1 MNNTD
6 ENTNAGKEQLNLIK
20 QMLAWQKEEK
30 LENYIELNRFVEPG
44 QILFAGSSLAEN
56 FPVNE
61 LLNSYDKR
69 YIVYNRGIGGDIIS
83 GLLGSMNER
92 IFDLKP
98 SKIFIN
104 IGTNDINEPDFTED
118 NLLDNYNRVLKQ
130 VIQQLPATKI
140 YILSYYPV
148 NSNIKSRIPED
159 VLKAMFARRTN
170 SVINRLNRR
179 LEDLADKLNCTYI
192 DVHSILLDAEGN
204 LDQKYTVE
212 GIHLKPNAYE
222 VILKILVTYFED

>member
-1 MNNTD
+1 MKNPDKNL
-6 ENTNAGKEQLNLIK
+6 NVGAEQLNLIK
-20 QMLAWQKEEK
+20 QMSVWQKEEK
-30 LENYIELNRFVEPG
+30 LANYKELNRYVKQG
-44 QILFAGSSLAEN
+44 QILFVGSSLAEQ

-69 YIVYNRGIGGDIIS
+69 YIVYNRGIGGDIIC

-92 IFDLKP
+92 IFDLQP

-104 IGTNDINEPDFTED
+104 IGTNDINEPDFTEGD
-118 NLLDNYNRVLKQ
+118 LLENYNRVLKQ
-130 VIQQLPATKI
+130 IIQKLPETKI

-148 NSNIKSRIPED
+148 NSNIESQIPEE
-159 VLKAMFARRTN
+159 VSKAMFVRRTN
-170 SVINRLNRR
+170 SVINLLNRR
-179 LEDLADKLNCTYI
+179 LENLANELHCTYI
-192 DVHSILLDAEGN
+192 DVHSILIDAEGN

-222 VILKILVTYFED
+222 VILKVLVAYFEY

>member
-1 MNNTD
+1 MKNPD
-6 ENTNAGKEQLNLIK
+6 ENAKAGAEQMNLIK
-20 QMLAWQKEEK
+20 QMSAWQREEK
-30 LENYIELNRFVEPG
+30 LDNYKELNRFAKPG
-44 QILFAGSSLAEN
+44 QILFVGSSLAEQ

-92 IFDLKP
+92 IFDLQP

-104 IGTNDINEPDFTED
+104 IGTNDINEPDFTEGD
-118 NLLDNYNRVLKQ
+118 LLENYNRVLKQ
-130 VIQQLPATKI
+130 IIQKLPETKI

-148 NSNIKSRIPED
+148 NTNIESRIPEE
-159 VLKAMFARRTN
+159 VSKTMFVRRTN
-170 SVINRLNRR
+170 SVINQLNRR
-179 LEDLADKLNCTYI
+179 LENLANELHCTYI

-222 VILKILVTYFED
+222 VILKVLVAYFEY

>member
-1 MNNTD
+1 MKNPDKNL
-6 ENTNAGKEQLNLIK
+6 NVGAEQLNLIK
-20 QMLAWQKEEK
+20 QMSVWQKEEK
-30 LENYIELNRFVEPG
+30 LANYKELNRYVKQG
-44 QILFAGSSLAEN
+44 QILFVGSSLAEQ

-92 IFDLKP
+92 IFDLQP

-104 IGTNDINEPDFTED
+104 IGTNDINEPDFTEGD
-118 NLLDNYNRVLKQ
+118 LLENYNRVLKQ
-130 VIQQLPATKI
+130 IIQKLPETKI

-148 NSNIKSRIPED
+148 NSNIESQIPEE
-159 VLKAMFARRTN
+159 VSKAMFVRRTN
-170 SVINRLNRR
+170 SVINLLNRR
-179 LEDLADKLNCTYI
+179 LENLANELHCTYI
-192 DVHSILLDAEGN
+192 DVHSILIDAEGN

-222 VILKILVTYFED
+222 VILKVLVAYFEY

>member
-1 MNNTD
+1 MKNPD
-6 ENTNAGKEQLNLIK
+6 ENVNAGTQQLNLIK
-20 QMLAWQKEEK
+20 QMSAWQKEEK
-30 LENYIELNRFVEPG
+30 LDNYKELNRFVKPG
-44 QILFAGSSLAEN
+44 QILFVGSSLAEQ

-61 LLNSYDKR
+61 LLNNYDKR

-92 IFDLKP
+92 IFDLQP

-104 IGTNDINEPDFTED
+104 IGTNDINEPDFTEGD
-118 NLLDNYNRVLKQ
+118 LLENYNRVLRQ
-130 VIQQLPATKI
+130 IIQKLPGTKI

-148 NSNIKSRIPED
+148 NSNIESQIPEE
-159 VLKAMFARRTN
+159 VSKAMFVRRTN
-170 SVINRLNRR
+170 SVINQLNRR
-179 LEDLADKLNCTYI
+179 LENLANELHCIYI

-212 GIHLKPNAYE
+212 GIHLKLNAYE
-222 VILKILVTYFED
+222 VILKVLVTYFED

>member
-1 MNNTD
+1 MKNPD
-6 ENTNAGKEQLNLIK
+6 ENVNAGTEQLNLIK
-20 QMLAWQKEEK
+20 QMSAWQREEK
-30 LENYIELNRFVEPG
+30 LDNYKELNRFVKPG
-44 QILFAGSSLAEN
+44 QILFVGSSLAEQ

-92 IFDLKP
+92 IFDLQP

-104 IGTNDINEPDFTED
+104 IGTNDINEPDFTEGD
-118 NLLDNYNRVLKQ
+118 LLENYNRVLKQ
-130 VIQQLPATKI
+130 IIQKLPETKI

-148 NSNIKSRIPED
+148 NSNIESQIPEE
-159 VLKAMFARRTN
+159 VSKAMFVRRTN
-170 SVINRLNRR
+170 SVINQLNRR
-179 LEDLADKLNCTYI
+179 LENLANELHCIYI

-222 VILKILVTYFED
+222 MILKVLAAYFEY

>member
-1 MNNTD
+1 MKNPD
-6 ENTNAGKEQLNLIK
+6 ENAKAGAEQMNLIK
-20 QMLAWQKEEK
+20 QMSAWQREEK
-30 LENYIELNRFVEPG
+30 LDNYKELNRFAKPG
-44 QILFAGSSLAEN
+44 QILFVGSSLAEQ

-92 IFDLKP
+92 IFDLQP

-104 IGTNDINEPDFTED
+104 IGTNDINEPDFTEGD
-118 NLLDNYNRVLKQ
+118 LLENYNRVLKQ
-130 VIQQLPATKI
+130 IIQKLPGTKI

-148 NSNIKSRIPED
+148 NTNIESRIPEE
-159 VLKAMFARRTN
+159 VSKTMFVRRTN
-170 SVINRLNRR
+170 SVINQLNRR
-179 LEDLADKLNCTYI
+179 LENLANEWHCTYI

-212 GIHLKPNAYE
+212 GLHLKPNAYE
-222 VILKILVTYFED
+222 VILKVLAEYFDD